1 MSKILIVEDDRT
13 LCEELTILLENAGYT
28 AENISDFTSAGQIL
42 SKTDADLILMDIN
55 LPEVSGEDLLRDFR
69 KVSDTPVIMLTSRTG
84 EVDELLSMSFGADDF
99 ITKPYNPA
107 ILLLRISA
115 VLKRSAGSADRQMYR
130 GVAVSTVKG
139 SLRKGDEEQILTKN
153 EMIIFRQ
160 LLDHEGEIVSSS
172 DLMTALWDNEEYV
185 NENALFVNISRLR
198 AKLAALGLPDA
209 IETRKKQGYIL
220 K

>member
-13 LCEELTILLENAGYT
+13 LCEELTILLEKAGYT
-28 AENISDFTSAGQIL
+28 AENISDFRNAASIL
-42 SKTDADLILMDIN
+42 SKTDADLVLMDIN
-55 LPEVSGEDLLRDFR
+55 LPEANGEDLLRDFR

-84 EVDELLSMSFGADDF
+84 EVDELLSMSYGADDF

-107 ILLLRISA
+107 ILLLRIAA
-115 VLKRSAGSADRQMYR
+115 VLKRSGGGSGRQMYR
-130 GVAVSTVKG
+130 DIAVSTVKG

-160 LLDHEGEIVSSS
+160 LLDHEGEIVSSG

>member
-13 LCEELTILLENAGYT
+13 LCEELTILLEKAGYT

-69 KVSDTPVIMLTSRTG
+69 KVSDTPVSMLTSRTG
-84 EVDELLSMSFGADDF
+84 EVDELLSMSFGADHF

-115 VLKRSAGSADRQMYR
+115 VLKRSAGSTDRQMYR
-130 GVAVSTVKG
+130 GIAVSTVKG

-153 EMIIFRQ
+153 EMIIFRL
-160 LLDHEGEIVSSS
+160 LLDHEGEIVSSG

>member
-13 LCEELTILLENAGYT
+13 LCEELTILLEKAGYT